1 MQVCGYTPLKKYNNI
16 TCALNI
22 FSAVHGKNFIIDKGQ

>member
-1 MQVCGYTPLKKYNNI
+1 MQVCGYTPLKKYNNA
-16 TCALNI
+16 CALNI